1 MPEKLIKE
9 TESGMKKAVESFKG
23 ELSKIRTGKASPSLL
38 DGISVDY
45 YSVKTPLSQVSTIST
60 PEPRLIVIQPWDK
73 SVLGEIEKEI
83 LKANIGLTPSN
94 DGNVIRLAV
103 PPLTEERRHEIVKTL
118 KKLAEDSRVSVR
130 QIRRDAIEKL
140 KAMKKDGKL
149 PEDEEGRLEKE
160 MQKATDREIAEIDS
174 LLAKKEKEILEL

>member
-1 MPEKLIKE
+1 MPEKLTKE
-9 TESGMKKAVESFKG
+9 TESGMKKAVEAFKG
-23 ELSKIRTGKASPSLL
+23 ELSKIRTGKASPNLL
-38 DGISVDY
+38 DGIFVDY
-45 YSVKTPLSQVSTIST
+45 YSVKTPLNQVSTIST

-73 SVLGEIEKEI
+73 SIIGEIEKEI
-83 LKANIGLTPSN
+83 LKANIGLTPSS

-130 QIRRDAIEKL
+130 QIRRESIDKL

-149 PEDEEGRLEKE
+149 PEDDEERLEKE
-160 MQKATDREIAEIDS
+160 MQKTTDREIAEIDS